1 MPGPLLIVYHSQ
13 SGASFRLAAAAR
25 RGAGREADADIAWR
39 RAWDAGMGDL
49 EDCAGMLLVAAEN
62 SGSLAGGMKD
72 FLDRCFY
79 PAQPLQLNRPYG
91 LVISCG
97 NDGRNASAQVQRIM
111 TGFPMKLVAEP
122 LICRGEPTADMEA
135 ACEDLGQALAAGIGM
150 GIY

>member
-25 RGAGREADADIAWR
+25 RGAEKEAGAVVAWR
-39 RAWDAGMGDL
+39 RAWDAGMGDI
-49 EDCAGMLLVAAEN
+49 ETCAGMLLVAAEN

-79 PAQPLQLNRPYG
+79 PAQPLQLNLPYG

-111 TGFPMKLVAEP
+111 NGFPMKLVAEP
-122 LICRGEPTADMEA
+122 LVCRGEPTPDMEA
-135 ACEDLGQALAAGIGM
+135 ACEDLGQALAAGIGL

>member
-1 MPGPLLIVYHSQ
+1 MPGSLLIVYHSQ

-25 RGAGREADADIAWR
+25 RGAMKEPDTGLIWR
-39 RAWDAGMGDL
+39 RAWDAGVEDL
-49 EDCAGMLLVAAEN
+49 KACGGMLLVAAEN

-79 PAQPLQLNRPYG
+79 PVQPLQLGLPYG

-97 NDGRNASAQVQRIM
+97 NDGRNASNLVQRIL
-111 TGFPMKLVAEP
+111 TGFPMKLAAEP
-122 LICRGEPTADMEA
+122 LICRGEPTPAMESE
-135 ACEDLGQALAAGIGM
+135 CEELGQALSAGIGM